1 MSRVTVSTGGLRGW
15 EAMIKAVVSPL
26 KSVAAFVEA
35 AWLTLIPP

>member
-1 MSRVTVSTGGLRGW
+1 LGSDD
-15 EAMIKAVVSPL
+15 KAVVSPL